1 MGKIP
6 LTQVN
11 SSVIFPA
18 HTIDLIDSVQVS
30 ALAGWAMACMPSRHP
45 DGSRNNDEC
54 IGRMS
59 DPKAGQ
65 NEPTMEEILASIR
78 RIISEDGADQGAAPA
93 AEPSAPPPPAP
104 EPEPEPEPM
113 MAMPEPEPE
122 PEPEPYMPEP
132 EPEPM
137 MAEPEPEPE
146 PEYEPPP
153 MPPPPPRPRRA
164 AAPPPPPPPPP
175 RPSEDI
181 LELTDV
187 VRDEVE
193 GLVSP
198 PTAARAAAHLGQLSG
213 AIAGSRAM
221 GLGNSQRTLEEL
233 VKELLRPMLK
243 EWLDAHLATIV
254 QRIVEREVARLTIQ
268 AEEEQDHL

>member
-1 MGKIP
+1 
-6 LTQVN
+6 
-11 SSVIFPA
+11 
-18 HTIDLIDSVQVS
+18 
-30 ALAGWAMACMPSRHP
+30 
-45 DGSRNNDEC
+45 
-54 IGRMS
+54 MS

-78 RIISEDGADQGAAPA
+78 RIISEDGADQQAAPA
-93 AEPSAPPPPAP
+93 AEESAAPSPAMEP
-104 EPEPEPEPM
+104 EPEPEAMMAMPDPEPEPEPEPAFEPEPM

-122 PEPEPYMPEP
+122 PEPEP
-132 EPEPM
+132 M

-146 PEYEPPP
+146 PAYEPPP
-153 MPPPPPRPRRA
+153 MPPPRRA
-164 AAPPPPPPPPP
+164 APP
-175 RPSEDI
+175 RAQPREDI

-198 PTAARAAAHLGQLSG
+198 PIASRAAAHLGQLSS
-213 AIAGSRAM
+213 AVAGSRAM

>member
-1 MGKIP
+1 
-6 LTQVN
+6 
-11 SSVIFPA
+11 
-18 HTIDLIDSVQVS
+18 
-30 ALAGWAMACMPSRHP
+30 
-45 DGSRNNDEC
+45 
-54 IGRMS
+54 MS

-78 RIISEDGADQGAAPA
+78 RIISEDGADTAAPP
-93 AEPSAPPPPAP
+93 AEELAAPPPAPEPEPEPDPMMAMPDPEPEPEPEAAFEPEPMMMAP

-113 MAMPEPEPE
+113 MSAADPEP
-122 PEPEPYMPEP
+122 
-132 EPEPM
+132 
-137 MAEPEPEPE
+137 A
-146 PEYEPPP
+146 YEPPP
-153 MPPPPPRPRRA
+153 PPRRA
-164 AAPPPPPPPPP
+164 AAPPPRMQAQP
-175 RPSEDI
+175 REDI

-198 PTAARAAAHLGQLSG
+198 PIASRAAAHLGQLSN
-213 AIAGSRAM
+213 AVAGSRAM